1 MDWTG
6 LGRIS
11 SVVEVQQ
18 YQEIAA
24 RSSGYFIIADLGP
37 VYREIPDVY
46 TGLDDD
52 RALDGLDNDPTRE
65 GIDCDRAREGLDG
78 GDSGDL
84 TDGGTHRGLMVV
96 LPMRG
101 LAVWTWA
108 LC

>member
-1 MDWTG
+1 M
-6 LGRIS
+6 
-11 SVVEVQQ
+11 QQ

-52 RALDGLDNDPTRE
+52 RAHDGFDRVPARA
-65 GIDCDRAREGLDG
+65 GIDGDRTLEGLDG
-78 GDSGDL
+78 SDNEDSF
-84 TDGGTHRGLMVV
+84 DGGAHEGLTVV

-101 LAVWTWA
+101 LAVWTGA